1 MSYLFISLAAAA
13 ASTLTFF
20 SGFGLGTLLL
30 PVFALFVPIDQAVA
44 FTAVVHFINSV
55 FKLLLVGNHADRTTV
70 LRFGLP
76 AILAAVLG
84 AWLLQGLSHVPPV
97 LSYELIGRTFEV
109 TPVKLVI
116 GVLLLV
122 FAVLEL
128 LPWFQRLEL
137 PPALMPVG
145 GAASGFLGGLSG
157 MQGALRSAFLLRAG
171 LSKES
176 FIATG
181 VVIAC
186 LVDLSRLS
194 VYLPTLVRGNG
205 IDDLPLLAVA
215 VVAAC
220 GGALVGARV
229 LKKATYATVQRIVA
243 AMLVAVGLGLVMGAM

>member
-1 MSYLFISLAAAA
+1 MSYLFICLAAAA

-30 PVFALFVPIDQAVA
+30 PVFAAFVPIDQAVA
-44 FTAVVHFINSV
+44 FTAIVHFVNSV
-55 FKLLLVGNHADRTTV
+55 FKLLLVGGHADRKTV

-84 AWLLQGLSHVPPV
+84 AALLRGLSHIPPIFA
-97 LSYELIGRTFEV
+97 YELSGRTFEV
-109 TPVKLVI
+109 MPVKVVI
-116 GVLLLV
+116 GSLLLV
-122 FAVLEL
+122 FAILEL
-128 LPWFQRLEL
+128 TPWFQRLEL

-145 GAASGFLGGLSG
+145 GVMSGFLGGLSG

-181 VVIAC
+181 VVISC

-194 VYLPTLVRGNG
+194 VYAPALLQGDGRSDIRLLV
-205 IDDLPLLAVA
+205 AA

-220 GGALVGARV
+220 GGALIGARM
-229 LKKATYATVQRIVA
+229 LTKATFASVQRLVA
-243 AMLVAVGLGLVMGAM
+243 AMLAVVAVGLVTGIM